1 MYNINSYSSTQY
13 TYIYIYVLDSNSN
26 SNSRNDATDALVR
39 RQYRQKLNRRRK
51 KRWEKR
57 E

>member
-51 KRWEKR
+51 KR
-57 E
+57 